1 RALPGTAAGAAASAP
16 ATEPAPPA
24 VRPVPGN
31 VLEQILADVPG
42 PALERVPAAPAD
54 ELATL
59 VRRIV
64 APYLVPD
71 QDPQQAALV
80 AQVDALLAEGLR
92 ALLHHPEF
100 QALEALWRGV
110 AFLTRRLETDSTL
123 RLYLVDV
130 PRTTLDAEL
139 AGGQDLERSDL
150 WRLAVDGVDGAPWA
164 LLVGAYTFGVRED
177 DAELLARIARIA
189 RAAGTAFIAAADARL
204 G

>member
-59 VRRIV
+59 MRRIV
-64 APYLVPD
+64 APHLVPD

-80 AQVDALLAEGLR
+80 AQVDALLAEGVR

-100 QALEALWRGV
+100 HALDALVHGV
-110 AFLTRRLETDSTL
+110 EFLMRCLETGGTL
-123 RLYLVDV
+123 GPYL
-130 PRTTLDAEL
+130 
-139 AGGQDLERSDL
+139 
-150 WRLAVDGVDGAPWA
+150 DGVPPPMP
-164 LLVGAYTFGVRED
+164 
-177 DAELLARIARIA
+177 
-189 RAAGTAFIAAADARL
+189 
-204 G
+204 